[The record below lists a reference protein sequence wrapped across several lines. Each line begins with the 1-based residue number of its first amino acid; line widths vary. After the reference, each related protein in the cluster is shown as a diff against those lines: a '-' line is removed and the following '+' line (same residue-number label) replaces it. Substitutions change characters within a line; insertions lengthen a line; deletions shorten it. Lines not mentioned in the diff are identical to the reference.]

1 MFQGAQP
8 SNLMV
13 TAAYPGLDW
22 VSDKRLVRLAT
33 GMWVLSSLFG
43 LTYNPWLGWADGWNG
58 L

>member
-13 TAAYPGLDW
+13 TAAYPGPDW

-33 GMWVLSSLFG
+33 GMWALSSLFG
-43 LTYNPWLGWADGWNG
+43 
-58 L
+58 